1 MEPKG
6 RKNTTPGIG
15 DTGGVPRFDSKQIR
29 RPRPTIRE
37 EEGSPELPREEQ
49 LGTPISQ
56 PPGSKRGGQAAS
68 APPSAGRRTPPSW
81 EAESTTSTRR
91 KRPSREPLKVDTVGD
106 VAVKMAKAPLNV
118 PKLLVAPAMIA
129 KAPIDQRAA
138 FLLSLVDGQ
147 SNMAEIV
154 SAAGMPEAEVRATF
168 ERLARLGLVG
178 LP

>member
-15 DTGGVPRFDSKQIR
+15 DSGGVPRFDSKQVR
-29 RPRPTIRE
+29 RPRPTMRE

-49 LGTPISQ
+49 LGPASS
-56 PPGSKRGGQAAS
+56 PPASRRGGQAAS
-68 APPSAGRRTPPSW
+68 GPPARSRTPSSW
-81 EAESTTSTRR
+81 EPESSTSTRR
-91 KRPSREPLKVDTVGD
+91 KRPSREPLKVDTVGEI
-106 VAVKMAKAPLNV
+106 AAKMAKAPVNV
-118 PKLLVAPAMIA
+118 PKLLVAPAMIV

-147 SNMAEIV
+147 SNMADII
-154 SAAGMPEAEVRATF
+154 SASGMPEEEVRATF
-168 ERLARLGLVG
+168 ARLARLGLVG